1 VPIPIAS
8 IIAPLVTSVAPAAD
22 AATSPWWM
30 TSFRPFGFQHFLP
43 GGIALVGMSMIAAIG
58 WRLNNSP
65 RERTMRLSIAW
76 ICFAYAVFVSAWYI
90 SPWKLVWS
98 RSLPLHM
105 CDVMVL
111 LAPLA
116 LITQNRTLR
125 TLNCFWGVTLCTQ
138 AFMTPILSI
147 GLEDFEFYTFWTSH
161 AVIVGS
167 SLYDYVAGRFRPTL
181 RDYKVCVGWGLV
193 WIVTVFLVNILLD
206 KLGYTGANYG
216 YVGKSIPSQPTIV
229 DKLGPWPFRAVLVAV
244 IAIAACGGTFL
255 GSKLFERCEGSHKSP
270 RRWPTLAT
278 LLAFLSI
285 GVTMLIAGSIDAM
298 DPKPPEPKAVTPPGP
313 AGS

>member
-1 VPIPIAS
+1 MSLAQARDP
-8 IIAPLVTSVAPAAD
+8 TD

-43 GGIALVGMSMIAAIG
+43 AGLALTGMAIIATIG
-58 WRLNNSP
+58 WRLAGTP
-65 RERTMRLSIAW
+65 RERRMRLNIAW
-76 ICFAYAVFVSAWYI
+76 VCFAYALFVSTWYI
-90 SPWKLVWS
+90 IPPKLNLA

-147 GLEDFEFYTFWTSH
+147 GLNDFEYYTFWTSH

-167 SLYDYVAGRFRPTL
+167 SLYDYTAGRFRPNGK
-181 RDYKVCVGWGLV
+181 DYKVCVGWGLV

-206 KLGYTGANYG
+206 KLGYAGANYG
-216 YVGKSIPSQPTIV
+216 YVGKPTPSQPTIV
-229 DKLGPWPFRAVLVAV
+229 DKLGAWPFRAVLVAA
-244 IAIAACGGTFL
+244 IAISACGGTFL
-255 GSKLFERCEGSHKSP
+255 GSRLFARAEGNGP
-270 RRWPTLAT
+270 APGRWPTIAT
-278 LLAFLSI
+278 LVAFFSI
-285 GVTMLIAGSIDAM
+285 GAAMLVAGTIDAI
-298 DPKPPEPKAVTPPGP
+298 DPKPPKAKTDQTPT
-313 AGS
+313 S

>member
-1 VPIPIAS
+1 
-8 IIAPLVTSVAPAAD
+8 
-22 AATSPWWM
+22 M

-43 GGIALVGMSMIAAIG
+43 AGIALVGMSIIAAIG

-76 ICFAYAVFVSAWYI
+76 TCFAYAVFVSLWYV

-116 LITQNRTLR
+116 LITHNRTLR

-147 GLEDFEFYTFWTSH
+147 GLDDMEFYTFWTSH

-167 SLYDYVAGRFRPTL
+167 SLYDYAAGRFRPRL

-193 WIVTVFLVNILLD
+193 WIVTVFLVNILLE
-206 KLGYTGANYG
+206 KLGYPGANYG
-216 YVGKSIPSQPTIV
+216 YVGQSIPGQPTIV
-229 DKLGPWPFRAVLVAV
+229 DKLGPWPFRAVLIAVVA
-244 IAIAACGGTFL
+244 ISACGGTFL
-255 GSKLFERCEGSHKSP
+255 GSKLFERCEGSRENP
-270 RRWPTLAT
+270 RRWPTIAT
-278 LLAFLSI
+278 LVAFFSI
-285 GVTMLIAGSIDAM
+285 GVAMLIAGTIDAM